1 MKIVSLVGAR
11 PQFVKEAMLGKA
23 VRESQAWQHV
33 LVHSGQHYDINMS
46 DIFFQE
52 LGIPQP
58 DYHLGIGSGSHAT
71 MTAAAMVGMEEVLL
85 KDLHRLKKEQ
95 LTNLQLTLLT
105 GLVQTKK
112 YLSADATIPLVASY

>member
-23 VRESQAWQHV
+23 VRETQAWQHV

-58 DYHLGIGSGSHAT
+58 EYHLGIGSGSHAA
-71 MTAAAMVGMEEVLL
+71 MTAAAMVGMEDVLL
-85 KDLHRLKKEQ
+85 KEKPDA
-95 LTNLQLTLLT
+95 LL
-105 GLVQTKK
+105 V
-112 YLSADATIPLVASY
+112 

>member
-33 LVHSGQHYDINMS
+33 LVHSGQHYDITMS

-95 LTNLQLTLLT
+95 LTNLQLTLFT